1 MAHRYRI
8 TLTNCNEST
17 PLSTIYDWLTVAIF
31 AGLIVLFLQ
40 RSMQDAP
47 TDKLWHY
54 LVASAGCAVTNYF
67 GNQGVEVGSLGMHVV
82 AVATLIATGAFIV
95 YFIRPFPI

>member
-1 MAHRYRI
+1 MQGRYRI

-17 PLSTIYDWLTVAIF
+17 ALHTIYDWLTVAVF

-40 RSMQDAP
+40 RSMQEAP
-47 TDKLWHY
+47 SDKLWHY

-67 GNQGVEVGSLGMHVV
+67 GNEGMHVI
-82 AVATLIATGAFIV
+82 AIAAIIATGAFVV

>member
-1 MAHRYRI
+1 MALRYRI
-8 TLTNCNEST
+8 TVNDCNEST

-40 RSMQDAP
+40 RSMQEAP

-54 LVASAGCAVTNYF
+54 LVASAGCAFTNYF
-67 GNQGVEVGSLGMHVV
+67 GNEGMHLI
-82 AVATLIATGAFIV
+82 AVAAIVATGAFVI

>member
-1 MAHRYRI
+1 MARRYRI
-8 TLTNCNEST
+8 TPRDCNEST
-17 PLSTIYDWLTVAIF
+17 PLHTIYDWLTVAIF

-47 TDKLWHY
+47 SDKLWHY
-54 LVASAGCAVTNYF
+54 LVASAGCAVTNYL
-67 GNQGVEVGSLGMHVV
+67 GNDGMHLG
-82 AVATLIATGAFIV
+82 AIAAIIATGAFII

>member
-1 MAHRYRI
+1 MKTRYRI
-8 TLTNCNEST
+8 TTDDCNEST
-17 PLSTIYDWLTVAIF
+17 PLHTIYDWLTVAIF

-67 GNQGVEVGSLGMHVV
+67 GNEGVESGSMAMH
-82 AVATLIATGAFIV
+82 LIAIAALVATGAFVV

>member
-1 MAHRYRI
+1 MRGRYRI
-8 TLTNCNEST
+8 TLPDCNEST
-17 PLSTIYDWLTVAIF
+17 ALSTIYDWLTVAIF

-40 RSMQDAP
+40 RSMQEAP

-54 LVASAGCAVTNYF
+54 MVASAGCALTNYF
-67 GNQGVEVGSLGMHVV
+67 GNEAITSGETYMHLIAI
-82 AVATLIATGAFIV
+82 AVIVATGAFVV

>member
-1 MAHRYRI
+1 MGHRYRI
-8 TLTNCNEST
+8 STGNCNEST
-17 PLSTIYDWLTVAIF
+17 PLHTIYDWLTVAVF

-40 RSMQDAP
+40 RSMQAAP
-47 TDKLWHY
+47 SDKLWHY

-67 GNQGVEVGSLGMHVV
+67 GNEGMHLI
-82 AVATLIATGAFIV
+82 AVATIVATGAFVV

>member
-1 MAHRYRI
+1 MDDRYRI
-8 TLTNCNEST
+8 TITNCNEST
-17 PLSTIYDWLTVAIF
+17 PLHTIYDWLTVAIF

-54 LVASAGCAVTNYF
+54 MVASAGCAVTNYL
-67 GNQGVEVGSLGMHVV
+67 GNQAVDTGELIFHIAAVGVIV
-82 AVATLIATGAFIV
+82 ATGAFIV
-95 YFIRPFPI
+95 YFIRPFPV